1 MNLYFS
7 PDYEKDQYKLIE
19 IPIEVADMVENM
31 QIQEGL
37 SIKATTLDEEPVLCT
52 HNRTFTMR
60 KQKYSDSLFLLAPL
74 SIANIGKP
82 ENEDA
87 VNNDEDNANKDN
99 KDNMDVDNNNNND
112 SMSHNFEVIDV
123 LNYICELTPSAPKIE
138 QLDDLL
144 NKTSYKGQDGEI
156 NYLKDKARFYTFDE
170 LEEIIQAS
178 GEELRHSLEKRRAI
192 EIEGYWRYIDQE
204 YIDEVFKA
212 CIMILDPYNMEM
224 DQVTSKDYYE
234 IIECYGF
241 PDFIVKHTLALIS
254 ETIDINESEPIF
266 RLSKEKIARYVGIQI
281 LRQTEK
287 FNKRM
292 VLSEFLNDWN
302 KHFTIEYPISF
313 ELIND
318 NAIILENNKENNLSV
333 ISNEQDKIIKYY
345 PISRLS
351 SDPKSRFEQLF
362 RSRSFWRDD
371 YIKPFLVDFCL
382 DFNDKF
388 SLRKYNEL
396 ILKYAIIL
404 YVEGRIYRE
413 NGHIFYISKWA
424 NKLI

>member
-7 PDYEKDQYKLIE
+7 RDYEKDQYKLIE
-19 IPIEVADMVENM
+19 IPIEVADMIENM
-31 QIQEGL
+31 QIQEG
-37 SIKATTLDEEPVLCT
+37 
-52 HNRTFTMR
+52 TFTMR

-74 SIANIGKP
+74 SITNIRKP
-82 ENEDA
+82 ENEDNA
-87 VNNDEDNANKDN
+87 NNDENNE
-99 KDNMDVDNNNNND
+99 DNMDVDNVDVDNNNNND
-112 SMSHNFEVIDV
+112 SISRNFEVIDV
-123 LNYICELTPSAPKIE
+123 LNHICELTPSAPKIE

-144 NKTSYKGQDGEI
+144 NKTSYKGQDEEI
-156 NYLKDKARFYTFDE
+156 NYFKDKAKFYTFDE

-178 GEELRHSLEKRRAI
+178 EEELRNSLKKRSAI

-204 YIDEVFKA
+204 YINEVFKA
-212 CIMILDPYNMEM
+212 CIIMLDPYNMEI
-224 DQVTSKDYYE
+224 DQVTAKEYYE

-241 PDFIVKHTLALIS
+241 PNFIVKHTLALIS
-254 ETIDINESEPIF
+254 ETIDTNESEPIF
-266 RLSKEKIARYVGIQI
+266 SLSKEKIARYVGIQI

-287 FNKRM
+287 F
-292 VLSEFLNDWN
+292 
-302 KHFTIEYPISF
+302 
-313 ELIND
+313 D
-318 NAIILENNKENNLSV
+318 NAIILENKENNLSV

-351 SDPKSRFEQLF
+351 SDPKLRFEQLF
-362 RSRSFWRDD
+362 HSRPFWRDD

-382 DFNDKF
+382 DLNDKF

-404 YVEGRIYRE
+404 YIDGRIYRE